1 MAQWAETEGSKS
13 VPKKWHVIL
22 FNSLFSTKFSYGA
35 LEQGDNEKSDERVGL
50 LKSRQPKM

>member
-35 LEQGDNEKSDERVGL
+35 LKQGDNEKSVTSELDC
-50 LKSRQPKM
+50 